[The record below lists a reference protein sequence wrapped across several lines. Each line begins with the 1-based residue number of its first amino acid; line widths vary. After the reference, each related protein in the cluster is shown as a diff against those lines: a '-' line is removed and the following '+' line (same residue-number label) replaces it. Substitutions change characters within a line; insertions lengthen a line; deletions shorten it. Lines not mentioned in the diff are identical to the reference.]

1 MPVAYQLLPSDLE
14 LKLIANTYHVDVG
27 LVVIIV
33 IPNMLIAV
41 ESANRMLLGQFPVK
55 AYVITY
61 LLKAPG
67 IEQFCI
73 DIRRHRK
80 TFLIVF

>member
-33 IPNMLIAV
+33 IPK
-41 ESANRMLLGQFPVK
+41 SANRMLLGQFPVK

-67 IEQFCI
+67 IEQFRI
-73 DIRRHRK
+73 DVRRHRK